1 MAVDLQQVQE
11 QLKHQRSRQIA
22 EAAPVRL
29 EMEMCGQRH
38 MVLQRDRHDFEQLG
52 YRFVGPYIEGKAA
65 PVVTPAKASKQES

>member
-1 MAVDLQQVQE
+1 MAVDLAQVRE
-11 QLKHQRSRQIA
+11 QVERQRARRSA
-22 EAAPVRL
+22 EAPPVKL